1 MEKMKR
7 IYRWPIAFFVSLII
21 LSIIIVFLSVAYFSE
36 KQKNA
41 QLTKTL
47 AKQDSVV
54 APYYDKSAL
63 QLPDNLKNR
72 NLNADKIKI
81 PIIMYHYVEYVKDD
95 GDLIRKQLDIIPS
108 LFEGHLQALHKAN
121 YETYFVKDIPE
132 ILDGTIH
139 YSTQSAVIT
148 FDDGYGDFYTDVFP
162 LLKKYHM
169 RATIYIIYDYIGRK
183 GFLNEQQ
190 IRELVDS
197 DLVEIGSHTLDHIYL
212 KQASKNYADKQIIE
226 SKKKFEE
233 QFGIKI
239 FTFAY
244 PYGAFNDDNIKSVQ
258 NAGYTAAVSVIS
270 GVMQSKDNLF
280 YLSRIRAGLFTPQ
293 SMIRVI
299 EQMNK

>member
-239 FTFAY
+239 FTFVLR
-244 PYGAFNDDNIKSVQ
+244 FQ
-258 NAGYTAAVSVIS
+258 
-270 GVMQSKDNLF
+270 
-280 YLSRIRAGLFTPQ
+280 
-293 SMIRVI
+293 
-299 EQMNK
+299 